1 MVSAFAG
8 TVVWLIRIFSTLPA
22 GIGPPTRRRRG
33 MRPFRLLL
41 ALNWGRIKIAI
52 EIRF

>member
-1 MVSAFAG
+1 MVQ
-8 TVVWLIRIFSTLPA
+8 VFSTLSA

-33 MRPFRLLL
+33 MRQFRLLL